1 MADNGAALQQR
12 GGWRSL
18 RSPFQQPQER
28 FAAAGDRPQ
37 PVRKA
42 HVAKLTPNMTGVRT
56 DEQLSQLLQRSRN
69 DTVLVN
75 FGSSWCAHCHK
86 MFPAFVSLSKQYPRL
101 RYALAQARM
110 GWGVARRHRHS
121 CADLFPSAA
130 GSSIQQVDYM
140 HEGVRGITCTPTFAV
155 YRQGKKVD
163 QFFGANPQ
171 QLQDRI
177 WLHSQDVGQPS

>member
-1 MADNGAALQQR
+1 MVDNGAALQHR

-28 FAAAGDRPQ
+28 FAAAGDMPQ

-86 MFPAFVSLSKQYPRL
+86 MFPSFVSLSKQYPRL
-101 RYALAQARM
+101 RYALA
-110 GWGVARRHRHS
+110 
-121 CADLFPSAA
+121 
-130 GSSIQQVDYM
+130 QVDYM